1 MNQGG
6 EPDGTPAPR
15 CYRHP
20 GRETWVSCTRCERPI
35 CPECLRPAS
44 VGFQC
49 PQCVAEGAASVRA
62 PRTTYGARVAARAGL
77 LSYLLI
83 GANVAV
89 FVVVSAS
96 GLTQFTGAVATG
108 TPAARTFDR
117 LLMVPILVAAQH
129 QYYRLLSAAFLH
141 TGLLHLAMNMI
152 ALAVVGPTLEQAFGR
167 WRFLTVYLL
176 AALGGSVAVYLF
188 GNEFTGVAGASGAIF
203 GVFAATVLALLR
215 VGMDVRWIVTVL
227 AVNLALS
234 FAPGISLLGHLG
246 GFVVGGLAGAAV
258 VYTPSGRS
266 RTAVQVLAFGVLLV
280 AMIGLVAYR
289 THVLLTTG

>member
-1 MNQGG
+1 MNQVH
-6 EPDGTPAPR
+6 EQDGTPAPR

-35 CPECLRPAS
+35 CPECLRPAAA
-44 VGFQC
+44 GFQC

-89 FVVVSAS
+89 FVVVNAS
-96 GLTQFTGAVATG
+96 GLTQ
-108 TPAARTFDR
+108 TFDR
-117 LLMVPILVAAQH
+117 LQMDPILVAAQH

-188 GNEFTGVAGASGAIF
+188 GNEFTGVAWASSAIF

-234 FAPGISLLGHLG
+234 FASGISLLGHLG